1 MKKLLKYK
9 FDVALEK
16 NFLNLVFFLFI
27 LAALGIILLA
37 AIFYFLYLIGAISAE
52 GFFAKYLWHTFA
64 YFIDVGTIAADDY
77 DQNSSLT
84 IFYKIVITIF
94 GIIVFSTLIGII
106 SQALS
111 NRIEELREGKGAVG
125 AQDHIVIFNY
135 TKKTIPLLSEFF
147 LANEDKK
154 KTIVILKVTWL
165 IEV

>member
-16 NFLNLVFFLFI
+16 TLNLVVFLFV

-52 GFFAKYLWHTFA
+52 GFFAKYLWQTFA

-77 DQNSSLT
+77 DKNSLLT
-84 IFYKIVITIF
+84 IFYKIIITIF

-135 TKKTIPLLSEFF
+135 TKDNSTFCLNFF
-147 LANEDKK
+147 
-154 KTIVILKVTWL
+154 
-165 IEV
+165 